1 MININKVK
9 AKLTPLQGKEVT
21 INSNQSTMDIIRGII
36 DTHKKYENEYDKIAD
51 FFYDK
56 DVEQICKNI
65 YDFLKQN
72 VPYVIEN
79 SKKQYLRSPSAIL
92 EFGKGADCKS
102 YSLFS
107 NGILAALNRKYN
119 FGYNVYYRFAGY
131 SKNKSLEHVF
141 SVVNSKYGEKW
152 IDPVLNYFNSR
163 EKTPTFTLD
172 KKVKN
177 MALVSI
183 SGIPRQNL
191 NYQQRSILEQLTP
204 QPNYVYYGV
213 ASPKTAIGN
222 VRSKMCGCGCNS
234 HKIGDATTGDENT
247 YDKEEFDAKKVDWA
261 KVLDNLNNILFGS
274 TQGIVSNPPSKYYEP
289 MLFKMSLNNP
299 LFRPDVYQRI
309 AGFRDII
316 CNLDN
321 STYKW
326 KCIRNRHLN
335 NWAPVERMLWYLQ
348 GLNSGE
354 IPIVWVETYADGYGH
369 KPDSDKVSNDESKL
383 PYNLVEVWND
393 TIRKLTTD
401 PTQLNNFLINETITE
416 GYNPANSIKNYKAI
430 TTNNGGNNGNNG
442 GGNGG
447 NNNNANKKSLPILPI
462 GLGIL
467 LLKTLIR

>member
-36 DTHKKYENEYDKIAD
+36 DTHKKYESEYDRIAD

-92 EFGKGADCKS
+92 DFGTGADCKS

-119 FGYNVYYRFAGY
+119 IGYNVYYRFAGY
-131 SKNKSLEHVF
+131 SNNKSLEHVF

-177 MALVSI
+177 MALVQI
-183 SGIPRQNL
+183 SGIPKQNL
-191 NYQQRSILEQLTP
+191 NYQQRSILEQLSP
-204 QPNYVYYGV
+204 QPSYVYYGV
-213 ASPKTAIGN
+213 SSPKTAIGN
-222 VRSKMCGCGCNS
+222 VRGKMCGCGCGGRKMGEVTDPN
-234 HKIGDATTGDENT
+234 E

-261 KVLDNLNNILFGS
+261 KVLDDLNNILFGS
-274 TQGIVSNPPSKYYEP
+274 TKGIESKPPSQYYDL
-289 MLFKMSLNNP
+289 MLYKMNLTNP

-309 AGFRDII
+309 AGFRDIR
-316 CNLDN
+316 CTFDN

-326 KCIRNRHLN
+326 KCIRNYHLN

-354 IPIVWVETYADGYGH
+354 IPIQWVETYADGYGH

-393 TIRKLTTD
+393 TIKKLATD
-401 PTQLNNFLINETITE
+401 QSQLNNFLINETITQ
-416 GYNPANSIKNYKAI
+416 GYNPANSIKNYKAGTP
-430 TTNNGGNNGNNG
+430 TTPGTPGTPPTP
-442 GGNGG
+442 GNGG
-447 NNNNANKKSLPILPI
+447 SGSKSALLPLGI
-462 GLGIL
+462 GIL
-467 LLKTLIR
+467 LLKAIM